1 MGANRI
7 TPSEI
12 RRSCIVALDSVNL
25 SKNRY
30 SDVIPCICR
39 FQIMVV
45 LNSCKD
51 YKPAA
56 RGYIN
61 ASLITTSSSENIS
74 QFIATQGPLPQTYE
88 DFWVMVMHYRCPVVV
103 MLTRLVHNYR
113 VLHCVEFKVIF
124 VISRNFSEFKFYLQ
138 VVKCG
143 DYFQAED
150 GPKEFGNMH
159 IVTKW
164 IKTTDASIVLRH
176 LEVRYKE
183 VR

>member
-30 SDVIPCICR
+30 SDVIPFDKNR
-39 FQIMVV
+39 VV

-124 VISRNFSEFKFYLQ
+124 VISRFCYQWHWDS
-138 VVKCG
+138 
-143 DYFQAED
+143 
-150 GPKEFGNMH
+150 
-159 IVTKW
+159 
-164 IKTTDASIVLRH
+164 
-176 LEVRYKE
+176 
-183 VR
+183 